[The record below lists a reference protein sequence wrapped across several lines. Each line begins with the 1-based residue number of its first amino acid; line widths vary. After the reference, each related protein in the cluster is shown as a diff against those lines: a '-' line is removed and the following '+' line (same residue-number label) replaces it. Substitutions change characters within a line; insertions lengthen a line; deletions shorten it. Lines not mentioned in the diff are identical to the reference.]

1 MFLALL
7 CGFVAGAFLVL
18 VLDVFAIWYWL
29 RLKPKEEPKLVPEF
43 VKVKNPK
50 VSIKAVAVK
59 REICSA

>member
-7 CGFVAGAFLVL
+7 CGFIVGAVLVL
-18 VLDVFAIWYWL
+18 ALDVFAIWYWL

-50 VSIKAVAVK
+50 VSIKVSPAK
-59 REICSA
+59 S